1 MADKRQLDRTDKEKN
16 IIRTMFNDNEALQR
30 ALRDYFFQLPLTSE
44 QEGLISSLTN
54 EQIEI
59 LRKEMLPSIADNK
72 AVGMSNDVWSG
83 ISADGGV
90 QATYPRILVRRLMI
104 KYTEQQID
112 GLTTG
117 NRDFALKLSSF
128 IDEEKM
134 DKGLEF
140 NGVSDDF
147 ELYVKMTAYL
157 TILKTVEL
165 HLLSLWFVA
174 NQDIKT
180 PDEITESLKKDS
192 SE

>member
-1 MADKRQLDRTDKEKN
+1 
-16 IIRTMFNDNEALQR
+16 
-30 ALRDYFFQLPLTSE
+30 
-44 QEGLISSLTN
+44 
-54 EQIEI
+54 
-59 LRKEMLPSIADNK
+59 
-72 AVGMSNDVWSG
+72 MSNDVWSG
-83 ISADGGV
+83 LSADGGV

-104 KYTEQQID
+104 KYTAQQLD

-117 NRDFALKLSSF
+117 NRDFAIKLSSF

-140 NGVSDDF
+140 NGVSDDL
-147 ELYVKMTAYL
+147 ELYVKMTSYL

-165 HLLSLWFVA
+165 HLNSLWFVA
-174 NQDIKT
+174 NQDIKS